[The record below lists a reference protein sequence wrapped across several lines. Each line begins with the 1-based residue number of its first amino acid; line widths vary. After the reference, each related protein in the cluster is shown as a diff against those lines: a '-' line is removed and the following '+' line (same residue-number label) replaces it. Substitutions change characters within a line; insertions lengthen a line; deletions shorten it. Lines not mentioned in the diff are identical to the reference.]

1 MKRILII
8 GYATALLF
16 APFARA
22 QEGTPAPPPVE
33 PQVPAEHPG
42 MSRSTP
48 PSQAVVPVPVPMAP
62 PKPNGPVQKSLVRIT
77 ATAVDPDYK
86 APWNAGGLQRGVGA
100 GFVISGNRIMTNA
113 HVVANSRYITVERD
127 GDPNKYPAQV
137 QFIANDCD
145 LALITV
151 PAKDFFKN
159 MVPLKF
165 GGIPALESTVS
176 AYGYPIGGERMSVTT
191 GIVSRVDFQLY
202 THSSVDQHL
211 AIQISAQ
218 INPGNS
224 GGPVMQDGKV
234 VGVAFQGYSG
244 DVAQGVAY
252 MIPTPVINRF
262 LKDIS
267 NGQYDEYPDLA
278 ITYAKLQNPAQ
289 RKFLGLKDDDR
300 GVLVGSVVAAGPSD
314 GILKSGDVLL
324 SIDGHPIASDANVE
338 LDGERS
344 QFEEVVEHKFK
355 GDSVKLDILRDKQ
368 PMTVTIKLF
377 KPWPYSI
384 QGHSYDVRPRY
395 VLYGGLLFQP
405 LNLDMLEAYRTSDL
419 RLRHF
424 FEYFILEQI
433 YLDHPDVIVL
443 SNILPDP
450 INSYLAPY
458 RGGIVD
464 EVNGKKIRT
473 LDELSEAFAQAPER
487 LVIRMIGDG
496 PPLVLDRNKV
506 EAARERIKTRYNVL
520 KEQNLEESPRRAS
533 QPQRIKTKMRRHS
546 FITFSI
552 VLVAVSGALAKK
564 EPAIPTTAT
573 KPKQVALVRVNV
585 TGQGYDYFRP
595 WQKKAPVFKARAR
608 SGFAERSRS
617 CHCRLGYKP
626 KLRRARARR
635 VGRKNGSQCP
645 CNRLRS
651 EPGAARTGGEKFP
664 RRHHAARNHVRH
676 SRWRPARGLATGTD
690 RRVAGDRRSG
700 DNGANDALPDRCWE
714 FPHVPRQHSNAVSRE
729 QLHGSAGQ
737 EQQARRI
744 AAALRFALTT
754 ARCYPGAG
762 HHAFLKGSRRSEL
775 SWFPIGRLLIFSDA
789 GSRAARVRG

>member
-1 MKRILII
+1 MKRIFVI
-8 GYATALLF
+8 GYLALLF
-16 APFARA
+16 ASVSYA
-22 QEGTPAPPPVE
+22 QESTPAAPPVE
-33 PQVPAEHPG
+33 PQGPG
-42 MSRSTP
+42 QPPGASRSAP
-48 PSQAVVPVPVPMAP
+48 PAQAVVPVPVPVAP
-62 PKPNGPVQKSLVRIT
+62 PKPNGPIQKSLVRIT
-77 ATAVDPDYK
+77 ATSVEPDYR

-127 GDPNKYPAQV
+127 GDPNKYPATV

-151 PAKDFFKN
+151 SAPDFFKN
-159 MVPLKF
+159 MLPLKF

-224 GGPVMQDGKV
+224 GGPVMQDAKV

-267 NGQYDEYPDLA
+267 NGHYDEYPDLA

-300 GVLVGSVVAAGPSD
+300 GVLVSSVVAAGPSD
-314 GILKSGDVLL
+314 GVLRPGDVLL
-324 SIDGHPIASDANVE
+324 TIDGHPIASDANVE
-338 LDGERS
+338 VEGERA
-344 QFEEVVEHKFK
+344 QFEEVVERKFK
-355 GDSVKLDILRDKQ
+355 GDSVKFDILRDKQ
-368 PMTVTIKLF
+368 PATVTIKLY

-405 LNLDMLEAYRTSDL
+405 LDLDMLEAYRTSDL

-433 YLDHPDVIVL
+433 YLQHPDVIVL

-450 INSYLAPY
+450 INTYLAPY
-458 RGGIVD
+458 RGAIVD

-473 LDELSEAFAQAPER
+473 LDELAEAVAQGPNQ

-506 EAARERIKTRYNVL
+506 ESARERIKTRYNVA
-520 KEQNLEESPRRAS
+520 KEQNLEERPG
-533 QPQRIKTKMRRHS
+533 
-546 FITFSI
+546 
-552 VLVAVSGALAKK
+552 SGA
-564 EPAIPTTAT
+564 
-573 KPKQVALVRVNV
+573 
-585 TGQGYDYFRP
+585 
-595 WQKKAPVFKARAR
+595 PV
-608 SGFAERSRS
+608 
-617 CHCRLGYKP
+617 
-626 KLRRARARR
+626 
-635 VGRKNGSQCP
+635 Q
-645 CNRLRS
+645 
-651 EPGAARTGGEKFP
+651 
-664 RRHHAARNHVRH
+664 
-676 SRWRPARGLATGTD
+676 
-690 RRVAGDRRSG
+690 
-700 DNGANDALPDRCWE
+700 ANK
-714 FPHVPRQHSNAVSRE
+714 
-729 QLHGSAGQ
+729 
-737 EQQARRI
+737 
-744 AAALRFALTT
+744 T
-754 ARCYPGAG
+754 
-762 HHAFLKGSRRSEL
+762 
-775 SWFPIGRLLIFSDA
+775 
-789 GSRAARVRG
+789 